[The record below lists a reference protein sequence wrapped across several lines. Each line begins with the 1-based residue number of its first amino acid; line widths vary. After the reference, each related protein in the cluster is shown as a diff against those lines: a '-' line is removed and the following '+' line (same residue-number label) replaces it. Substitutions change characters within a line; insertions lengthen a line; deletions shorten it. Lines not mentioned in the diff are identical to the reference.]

1 MSGNVEGAHVHVHVG
16 LLVDIVAR
24 DVDGLARICARR
36 RQVHLRR
43 VRLKCFEVEGSSLSE
58 ERS

>member
-24 DVDGLARICARR
+24 DVDGLAGIRARR
-36 RQVHLRR
+36 RQVHLLRI
-43 VRLKCFEVEGSSLSE
+43 RLKCFEVEGSSLSE